1 MEYQDYHD
9 AFKKSALSF
18 NIKDVH
24 NKKSQYVGV
33 SWKKSYRKWQ
43 ANIKIDGKRKSLGS
57 YHDENEA
64 ARMYDKQA
72 ALLNKPMNFPQHE
85 GQEQAVKPRKDV
97 SKVPNVNR
105 SSNYVGVIW
114 NKMKRKWEVR
124 ITFNGKR
131 HHLGYYLDEN
141 EAARMYDKQA
151 ALLNRPVNFPEHEG
165 QEQVTKYAARRD
177 LSKVPNVT
185 NVNRPSKYVGVIW
198 NKQMR
203 RWQARIRIDGKLN
216 YLSFHH
222 DEKEAAC
229 IYDEKAVLLN
239 RPVNFPQHEGQKQ
252 AVKSQIG
259 VMRGSKFVGVSYH
272 KQRKKWKSY
281 ITLNGKFK
289 HLGLFDDE
297 KKAAYQYDDQ
307 AKLIDR
313 PVNFPKEGQNK
324 AKKNKCFDSIDNVQS
339 KRTKIR
345 YYPDD

>member
-1 MEYQDYHD
+1 
-9 AFKKSALSF
+9 
-18 NIKDVH
+18 
-24 NKKSQYVGV
+24 
-33 SWKKSYRKWQ
+33 
-43 ANIKIDGKRKSLGS
+43 
-57 YHDENEA
+57 
-64 ARMYDKQA
+64 
-72 ALLNKPMNFPQHE
+72 MNFPQHE
-85 GQEQAVKPRKDV
+85 GQEQAVKLNRDK

-105 SSNYVGVIW
+105 PSNYGGVYW
-114 NKMKRKWEVR
+114 NKREKKWEVK
-124 ITFNGKR
+124 IMIDGKSKF
-131 HHLGYYLDEN
+131 LGYHLDEN
-141 EAARMYDKQA
+141 EAARIYDEQA
-151 ALLNRPVNFPEHEG
+151 ARFNKPVNFPQHEGQEQVRKYAARFNKPVNFPQHEG

-177 LSKVPNVT
+177 LSKLPY
-185 NVNRPSKYVGVIW
+185 VNRPSKHVGVSCDKERKKWEAKIRFNGKSKHLGYYLDE
-198 NKQMR
+198 NKA
-203 RWQARIRIDGKLN
+203 AR
-216 YLSFHH
+216 
-222 DEKEAAC
+222 

-297 KKAAYQYDDQ
+297 KEAAFKYDDQ